1 MHIHSF
7 TSTLTHTQT
16 HNLAYT
22 SLHHCHAASISPR
35 GPPGSEPLSLAT
47 VQGSNHDWWPVTHM
61 ITHTHTANE
70 QMHCCAVSTRAN
82 TSLLTLLRSA
92 GSRQSVFVELG
103 MVFWCELVLS
113 FQSATSRIQSPY
125 IFALHLFFFFNLNTH
140 KFLPLRDSQ
149 LKINGVVIFI
159 VVFIVQPSSQIK
171 IYPMWLR
178 QKCSQSDVTHFVTF
192 ANFLPRPL
200 TYHLVFT
207 VLRPN
212 RTHHHIQ
219 KNKRV

>member
-1 MHIHSF
+1 MIKALLLLLVVFLFALTFFFPNRAYEAASCHSNNNQYKPPVMHIHSF

-92 GSRQSVFVELG
+92 GFRQSVFVEPG

-125 IFALHLFFFFNLNTH
+125 ILHCIFFFF
-140 KFLPLRDSQ
+140 FL
-149 LKINGVVIFI
+149 I
-159 VVFIVQPSSQIK
+159 
-171 IYPMWLR
+171 
-178 QKCSQSDVTHFVTF
+178 
-192 ANFLPRPL
+192 
-200 TYHLVFT
+200 
-207 VLRPN
+207 
-212 RTHHHIQ
+212 
-219 KNKRV
+219 